1 MANLHVNLAFSADT
15 GKAKAQIQE
24 LQTLLSKIAYTGTAS
39 NNLTGTMQKD
49 IQAASM
55 AAKDLQFH
63 LNNAFNTTTGKFDL
77 SLLDRSLKT
86 SGANITDL
94 STKLLGA
101 GATGQQAFMKLAQ
114 SISLADQPM
123 FRISNRMKEFAVTM
137 KNTVKWQ
144 LSSSMLHGFM
154 GAIQSAYGYAQDL
167 NKSLTNIRIVT
178 GYSADQMAVFAE
190 QANKAAK
197 SLSTTTTDY
206 TNASLI
212 YFQQGLSDAEVAAR
226 TEVTVKMANAAGQTA
241 QIVSDQMTAVWNNF
255 YDGSKSLEYYADVMT
270 ALGAATAT
278 STDEIAQG
286 LSKFAA
292 VADTVGLSYEFA
304 TAALAT
310 ITSNTRESADVVGNA
325 LKTLFS
331 RIQGLQL
338 GETLEDGV
346 DLNKY
351 SEALA
356 KIGVD
361 VIDANGN
368 LIAMDEILTNM
379 ASKWDGLTDSQKVAT
394 AETVAGVRQYTQLMA
409 LMENWD
415 IGDADSF
422 MANLKTIDNA
432 EGTLQKQADIYAESW
447 EAAEKRAKAAAEG
460 IFQDL
465 LDDKF
470 FISLT
475 DTFTNLLTGLDAFIS
490 GMGGV
495 KTVLLGIG
503 SIAMTIFANKLPTA
517 IQTLKYN
524 LSILTKGTEAAY
536 AKIQADMQKATMQ
549 AFAKGGIKED
559 SAMGYA
565 IIQANQLTEA
575 KNRLAKVSDQM
586 TEKARQEAQTTLA
599 LTEAFQAEAI
609 ALKQRNEQLR
619 NGVQENLNY
628 MSSPDN
634 DYGYQQGKIAQKA
647 MMSAYQ
653 GTSFGIDPEDLNG
666 LEEAAITAANQIR
679 SQLLPQLEAVDAK
692 TKGLSESEKLLFNLF
707 QNSNTFTTGFDGY
720 IKPMEKLQEQIDIA
734 REKLSN
740 LSKGTPEYAETE
752 KQIAQL
758 GERFQELKGQA
769 SGFINTLP
777 EGVRELK
784 SIRQAI
790 NDVSGSK
797 DITSLIKN
805 WDKLKKQLSEIKV
818 EGKNLGDVLKGSLD
832 GKIIDKLVPSMRQ
845 LHTNTKETTAA
856 TERLQQLYN
865 GFNPK
870 AMVGGVQALSSAAA
884 GLGNVAVII
893 NQLKSLGDA
902 LTNPDLTG
910 WEQLST
916 ILMSISFLVPQT
928 IALFNSMGQVQNWLT
943 GIITK
948 QAVAVTASAAANELA
963 AQQSKKEAVSKSI
976 LAVINN
982 TVASSQKRLTKE
994 EWAALLAKEANMSK
1008 DKAMMILEAA
1018 KIAQKN
1024 GSIAKNAAYIASL
1037 FGEAA
1042 AKEVVVGK
1050 TKLEVFWQTILN
1062 ALTGKWG
1069 TLIVAAIGVGIVAL
1083 VKWIA
1088 GMESA
1093 AEQQQKAIDA
1103 TKKSIDAYNE
1113 QQDKVDSLKNE
1124 LETLGNTIDELQ
1136 SKGPLSLVEEEE
1148 LARARQQEALLK
1160 QELAYEEAIL
1170 ATKQKQAIYDWQQNK
1185 DKFDNWTDKVG
1196 NYDYKVREVMW
1207 SESTGEDDESIPY
1220 LGGEN
1225 TVLIANEAD
1234 LQAWFSQYEDFVR
1247 HSEQNKYTDN
1257 KGNFDEATFASD
1269 MAELYQHY
1277 LGEMLAAQQEQRQ
1290 FILDNS
1296 ESYKTDLEGYQTWYN
1311 SLTEEEKKNPA
1322 NQAVMES
1329 SQQRLTK
1336 QGIIIYGS
1344 EEAYYSAMDKSFQN
1358 SDGYLQATN
1367 HLLQNL
1373 DNGIKIN
1380 ELINQFDTEF
1390 IDLLNSMGVNA
1401 ENYAQYLINQYQRYG
1416 DALAKAQKP
1425 NEINLETLTSHSEWK
1440 TEYLDLLDDIAIG
1453 AGDTIESIIAK
1464 LKAVYENLPEN
1475 QFSLGAW
1482 KKNYSSKMDIVKDLQ
1497 AGDSITAEQYAALGE
1512 QYAHYFDVQT
1522 DGTAILIAKA
1532 EDLRSA
1538 VQSIETEELLNEIQD
1553 TQAQR
1558 GNAIVNLADRRKI
1571 STDEAE
1577 SLLDNT
1583 ANNWNNA
1590 ALEGK
1595 LTENAALYYTSSDMY
1610 KFMEAALG
1618 DSINLSQYDTAVEK
1632 VAALSAAWVEAS
1644 NNLNQNQQAL
1654 AQTATSFDDLNNLL
1668 NEGTID
1674 IDEYNAALDG
1684 VIAKEAKANDLD
1696 YEGILDY
1703 AKYLQENAEALE
1715 DVDDALKDNAQD
1727 AKKVATAHAKL
1738 NKAVKTLSDNWDEWN
1753 KAIKSGNMGEIQ
1765 EYLPDINESLKD
1777 MLDLTDETF
1786 ANLSDDFA
1794 IKNWDL
1800 IKDVVNGVKGSL
1812 EKLQVAAAEDMILN
1826 IKPELDGTDTYNQM
1840 STLLNDLSNQAVG
1853 ANLKIEP
1860 QVDNANALD
1869 AFVQLCESAGMT
1881 ATQIASIL
1889 QGIGWE
1895 PKIEYEELDVDAYA
1909 DQESFGYQQ
1918 VAVLNPDGSYRTE
1931 TVDLAGAQRL
1941 AQDGKVYV
1949 PKIVSATK
1957 TGGGSG
1963 SYTPQKTG
1971 GGGGGGGS
1979 KPPKHA
1985 EKKNDSDKT
1994 RYHTLQNQLE
2004 DLTAEYDAL
2013 ADASDRAFG
2022 QEKLDNIDKEIQK
2035 TDELI
2040 AKQEEYL
2047 NAISTDLPIDKSV
2060 MSAYYSDLIGGKI
2073 RFDEKGNISNY
2084 DEIQDAMFA
2093 KYNEMTER
2101 FDQDSE
2107 EWQVFEKK
2115 YEQLEK
2121 YIEQYEE
2128 TYDLLRDEE
2137 QTYQDLLNQRIDLE
2151 LEKVTYSIE
2160 IALDIPESQ
2169 IKLLEYQLG
2178 RIEDDAFNSGESVAL
2193 LTKQA
2198 EQLYDQIQINK
2209 QGLNDALEL
2218 SLSTSEIISL
2228 MAGDTSVLNG
2238 KTFTEDQIDAIKEYR
2253 DNLLDLNEEFDE
2265 IRETIEEKVMEVF
2278 DAWGEQLENSIEQL
2292 EHYGDVLESYRNIID
2307 IVGEDGLGISDEFMK
2322 NLNEA
2327 QIGNAIDKV
2336 NATRDAYEAMM
2347 KAQQEAEKALEEA
2360 KVRGDEASIKMWTEN
2375 LAELTDEANSAQE
2388 EFLSAWE
2395 DALDTVAEQF
2405 EMTVERV
2412 IESFNESIYALGGLE
2427 GLSEEFSRQQETA
2440 DMMVDDY
2447 QKIYELSKLN
2457 RDIQKTLDDTNVI
2470 AGKQKLL
2477 KLQEKINDLEAE
2489 GVKMS
2494 QYDLEYLQAEYELRM
2509 AEIELENAQKAKDTV
2524 RMSRDNEGNWSY
2536 VYTTNTDAVDE
2547 AQQKYED
2554 ALYAMQDLS
2563 SNYIDEMSEKLIST
2577 SQEMEEA
2584 LASLRIQDFASID
2597 DYYAEVER
2605 IKKEYGE
2612 QLALEQVE
2620 LQKAIDNNKILYD
2633 EDMTNYA
2640 KATGEKYRL
2649 AEEFVTSFKDSLLGS
2664 IMDSESESAN
2674 FTDIIGSA
2682 VDDLTT
2688 GLMEAATTYYQN
2700 LEAAMNA
2707 ADTSTGDFAEDTAA
2721 NIDAVVEKS
2730 KEGAEAIDQM
2740 AIEMTEAFQE
2750 ITDMVI
2756 NWQETYGTAME
2767 KIIQSNLD
2775 VIESFNQMLEALSI
2789 DADKINVSYD
2799 INTAPEKDNPA
2810 AFDTGGYTGKWG
2822 DIGKLAVLHEK
2833 ELILNENDTSNFLK
2847 AINISKVILDM
2858 IEANA
2863 KYASMGLGQITPTVV
2878 KEETQEVLEQMVHI
2892 TAEFPG
2898 VQDRNEIEEAF
2909 KTLINTSSQYANRK

>member
-24 LQTLLSKIAYTGTAS
+24 LQTLLSKIAYTGTTS

-144 LSSSMLHGFM
+144 LSSSMLHGFI

-212 YFQQGLSDAEVAAR
+212 YFQQGLSDAEVAER

-368 LIAMDEILTNM
+368 LIAMDKILTNM

-415 IGDADSF
+415 SGDADSF
-422 MANLKTIDNA
+422 IANLKTIDDA

-503 SIAMTIFANKLPTA
+503 SIAMTMFANKIPAA

-549 AFAKGGIKED
+549 AFARGGIKED

-609 ALKQRNEQLR
+609 ALKQKNEQLR

-707 QNSNTFTTGFDGY
+707 QNSNTFTTGFDSY

-752 KQIAQL
+752 KQIARL

-943 GIITK
+943 GIIAK

-963 AQQSKKEAVSKSI
+963 AQQAKKEAVSKSI

-982 TVASSQKRLTKE
+982 TVASSQKRLNKE

-1018 KIAQKN
+1018 KVAQKN

-1069 TLIVAAIGVGIVAL
+1069 ILIVAAIGAGIVAL

-1103 TKKSIDAYNE
+1103 TKESIDAYNE

-1207 SESTGEDDESIPY
+1207 TESAGEDDESTPY

-1247 HSEQNKYTDN
+1247 YSERNKYTDD
-1257 KGNFDEATFASD
+1257 KGNFDEVTFASD

-1277 LGEMLAAQQEQRQ
+1277 LGEFLDSQAEQRQ

-1311 SLTEEEKKNPA
+1311 SLTDEEKQNPA
-1322 NQAVMES
+1322 NQAIMES
-1329 SQQRLTK
+1329 SQQRLKK

-1344 EEAYYSAMDKSFQN
+1344 EEAYYSTMDKSFQD
-1358 SDGYLQATN
+1358 SQGYSQAEN
-1367 HLLQNL
+1367 HILQNL
-1373 DNGIKIN
+1373 DNGIKID

-1390 IDLLNSMGVNA
+1390 IDLLNSMGISA
-1401 ENYAQYLINQYQRYG
+1401 EDYAQYLINQYQRYG
-1416 DALAKAQKP
+1416 DALAKANNP
-1425 NEINLETLTSHSEWK
+1425 NGVNLETLTSHEEWK
-1440 TEYLDLLDDIAIG
+1440 SEYLELLDDIAIG
-1453 AGDTIESIIAK
+1453 AGDTLESIIAK
-1464 LKAVYENLPEN
+1464 LKAAYETLPEN
-1475 QFSLGAW
+1475 QFSLDNW
-1482 KKNYSSKMDIVKDLQ
+1482 KKDYSSKMDIVKDLQ
-1497 AGDSITAEQYAALGE
+1497 TGDSITAEQYAILGE
-1512 QYAHYFDVQT
+1512 QYAQYFQAQA

-1532 EDLRSA
+1532 EELRAAAQGIEIGELEDDIRTKQDTIDKMSTTSLTANEGSSMESYMGFDIAHSRATEGKLSKEFELPYIEAVNEALGTSYTTLAEANAAYNEYVSSLGDSQQTLASTADSVNDLDKMFADGLITMEQWSEA
-1538 VQSIETEELLNEIQD
+1538 TKGTVIKEAIAEGFEADEIINYAEALMDAHEATVETEEEAYRLALAHKKQQKGLDALAEGYEDWFKKMKSNGPDAVDALTEMQDAMADILDFSKDDMKFLDKDFFLENEQLIKNAATKGGEYIDQLREKASDEIIAKVTADLDETKAAEITGKLQD
-1553 TQAQR
+1553 LRTQAQLTLD
-1558 GNAIVNLADRRKI
+1558 GDPVTIGTQI
-1571 STDEAE
+1571 
-1577 SLLDNT
+1577 DNT
-1583 ANNWNNA
+1583 AA
-1590 ALEGK
+1590 FDGLQE
-1595 LTENAALYYTSSDMY
+1595 L
-1610 KFMEAALG
+1610 
-1618 DSINLSQYDTAVEK
+1618 
-1632 VAALSAAWVEAS
+1632 
-1644 NNLNQNQQAL
+1644 LNQGAMTADEMNAFL
-1654 AQTATSFDDLNNLL
+1654 ASIGYDPVI
-1668 NEGTID
+1668 EY
-1674 IDEYNAALDG
+1674 DEMTVDEA
-1684 VIAKEAKANDLD
+1684 IASGSAMTQHVQ
-1696 YEGILDY
+1696 I
-1703 AKYLQENAEALE
+1703 
-1715 DVDDALKDNAQD
+1715 VDPM
-1727 AKKVATAHAKL
+1727 T
-1738 NKAVKTLSDNWDEWN
+1738 
-1753 KAIKSGNMGEIQ
+1753 GEIKEMTLQ
-1765 EYLPDINESLKD
+1765 
-1777 MLDLTDETF
+1777 
-1786 ANLSDDFA
+1786 AASDYGGGG
-1794 IKNWDL
+1794 NT
-1800 IKDVVNGVKGSL
+1800 VVRVPRIRG
-1812 EKLQVAAAEDMILN
+1812 EK
-1826 IKPELDGTDTYNQM
+1826 TTY
-1840 STLLNDLSNQAVG
+1840 
-1853 ANLKIEP
+1853 
-1860 QVDNANALD
+1860 
-1869 AFVQLCESAGMT
+1869 
-1881 ATQIASIL
+1881 
-1889 QGIGWE
+1889 
-1895 PKIEYEELDVDAYA
+1895 
-1909 DQESFGYQQ
+1909 
-1918 VAVLNPDGSYRTE
+1918 R
-1931 TVDLAGAQRL
+1931 
-1941 AQDGKVYV
+1941 
-1949 PKIVSATK
+1949 
-1957 TGGGSG
+1957 GSG
-1963 SYTPQKTG
+1963 SGTSSKPKPSG
-1971 GGGGGGGS
+1971 GGGGGN
-1979 KPPKHA
+1979 KTPKHA
-1985 EKKNDSDKT
+1985 EKKNDSDKE
-1994 RYHTLQNQLE
+1994 RYHTIQNQLE
-2004 DLTAEYDAL
+2004 DLRSEYEQI
-2013 ADASDRAFG
+2013 ADAKDRAFG
-2022 QEKLDNIDKEIQK
+2022 SDKLKNIDEEINK
-2035 TDELI
+2035 TQELI
-2040 AKQEEYL
+2040 NKQEEYL
-2047 NAISTDLPIDKSV
+2047 DAISADLPVDKAI
-2060 MSAYYSDLIGGKI
+2060 MDEYYRQLIGGRI
-2073 RFDEKGNISNY
+2073 EYDENGNIANF
-2084 DEIQDAMFA
+2084 DAIQDAMYA
-2093 KYNEMTER
+2093 KYNQMAETYDE
-2101 FDQDSE
+2101 DSE
-2107 EWQVFEKK
+2107 EWKVFEKK
-2115 YEQLEK
+2115 YEELEK

-2137 QTYQDLLNQRIDLE
+2137 AEYQELLNQRLDLE
-2151 LEKVTYSIE
+2151 LEKIQYAIE
-2160 IALDIPESQ
+2160 LKLNVAEDSLALLD
-2169 IKLLEYQLG
+2169 YQMS
-2178 RIEDDAFNSGESVAL
+2178 RIEDDAFKAA
-2193 LTKQA
+2193 QA
-2198 EQLYDQIQINK
+2198 VGLFAEKAELLYDQMAADRE
-2209 QGLNDALEL
+2209 GLNDILGQQL
-2218 SLSTSEIISL
+2218 SSAEIK
-2228 MAGDTSVLNG
+2228 MFYEGDMSVLEG
-2238 KTFTEDQIDAIKEYR
+2238 KTFTDAQVEAIKEYR
-2253 DNLLDLNEEFDE
+2253 DNLIELSEEFDE
-2265 IRETIEEKVMEVF
+2265 IRESIEEQVMEVF
-2278 DAWGEQLENSIEQL
+2278 DAWNEKLETGIESL
-2292 EHYGDVLESYRNIID
+2292 EHYGSVLESYKNIID
-2307 IVGEDGLGISDEFMK
+2307 IVGEDGLGISDEFIK

-2347 KAQQEAEKALEEA
+2347 SAQQEAEEALEDA
-2360 KVRGDEASIKMWTEN
+2360 KARGDEASIKMWTEN
-2375 LAELTDEANSAQE
+2375 LAELTDEADSVQE

-2395 DALDTVAEQF
+2395 DALDMIAEQF
-2405 EMTVERV
+2405 EMTVERI

-2427 GLSEEFSRQQETA
+2427 GLSEEFTRQQETA
-2440 DMMVDDY
+2440 DIIMDDY
-2447 QKIYELSKLN
+2447 QKIYELSKLS
-2457 RDIQKTLDDTNVI
+2457 RDVQKTLDDTKI
-2470 AGKQKLL
+2470 ISGKQKLK
-2477 KLQEKINDLEAE
+2477 KLMGEINDLQAE
-2489 GVKMS
+2489 GVEMS
-2494 QYDLEYLQAEYELRM
+2494 QYDLEYLQAEYELRL
-2509 AEIELENAQKAKDTV
+2509 AEIELEEARNAKDTV
-2524 RMSRDNEGNWSY
+2524 RLSKDNEGNWSY
-2536 VYTTNTDAVDE
+2536 VYTQNSDAVDE

-2554 ALYAMQDLS
+2554 ALYSMQDIS
-2563 SNYIDEMSEKLIST
+2563 SNYIDEMSEKLIET
-2577 SQEMEEA
+2577 SQEMADA
-2584 LASLRIQDFASID
+2584 LAALRIEDFASID

-2605 IKKEYGE
+2605 IQKQYQDEM
-2612 QLALEQVE
+2612 ALQEAE
-2620 LQKAIDNNKILYD
+2620 LQKAVANNKILYD
-2633 EDMTNYA
+2633 EDMKNYEI
-2640 KATGEKYRL
+2640 ATGGKYRL
-2649 AEEFVTSFKDSLLGS
+2649 AQEFATAFKDTLLGNL
-2664 IMDSESESAN
+2664 MDSESN
-2674 FTDIIGSA
+2674 TVNYTDLIS
-2682 VDDLTT
+2682 
-2688 GLMEAATTYYQN
+2688 EATTALTSSLLQAAETYYIN
-2700 LEAAMNA
+2700 LENAMNA
-2707 ADTSTGDFAEDTAA
+2707 ADTTTEDFAADTAE
-2721 NIDAVVEKS
+2721 NIDKIVEAS
-2730 KEGAEAIDQM
+2730 KDGAEAIDQM
-2740 AIEMTEAFQE
+2740 AKEMTEAFGA
-2750 ITDMVI
+2750 IADSVS
-2756 NWQETYGTAME
+2756 NWQETYGMAMQE
-2767 KIIQSNLD
+2767 IVNSNMD
-2775 VIESFNQMLEALSI
+2775 VIESFNKMLETLSLG
-2789 DADKINVSYD
+2789 DKKITVSYD
-2799 INTAPEKDNPA
+2799 IIENQDTPAA
-2810 AFDTGGYTGKWG
+2810 AFDTGGYTGEWG
-2822 DIGKLAVLHEK
+2822 RGGRVAIVHQK
-2833 ELILNENDTSNFLK
+2833 ELILNEDDTSNFLS
-2847 AINISKVILDM
+2847 AIELTRMMLETIDL
-2858 IEANA
+2858 NA
-2863 KYASMGLGQITPTVV
+2863 RQASLGLGGLIASTI
-2878 KEETQEVLEQMVHI
+2878 KEDNTQTLEQQVHI

-2898 VQDRNEIEEAF
+2898 ITDHYEVENALTNLVNRAA
-2909 KTLINTSSQYANRK
+2909 QYANRK